1 MPAKARRWARG
12 TSGAVPRG
20 IMGVVTII
28 TFFVMLPLVAI
39 ALSSISLGFMQW
51 VVLAMIATMG
61 IGSLIG
67 MLRIIEPERREQH

>member
-1 MPAKARRWARG
+1 
-12 TSGAVPRG
+12 
-20 IMGVVTII
+20 MGVVTII